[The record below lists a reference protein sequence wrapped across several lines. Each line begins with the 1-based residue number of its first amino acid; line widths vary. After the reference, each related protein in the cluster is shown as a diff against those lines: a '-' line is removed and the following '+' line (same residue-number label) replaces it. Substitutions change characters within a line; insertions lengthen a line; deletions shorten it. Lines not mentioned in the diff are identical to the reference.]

1 MFRAVLDTNTVVSGT
16 LRPGPQSPH
25 RHVLRLALRGCFQ
38 WLISDD
44 ILLEYIEKLAELG
57 VPEAKLQQFTEQLL
71 RLAEPVSI
79 RSFHFRHYP
88 VDPDDIAFLLAAV
101 NGLATHLVTRDR
113 HLRDIAHF
121 YQEFTTCSAQEFLDI
136 LKSEG
141 FDPQHDGN

>member
-1 MFRAVLDTNTVVSGT
+1 M
-16 LRPGPQSPH
+16 
-25 RHVLRLALRGCFQ
+25 
-38 WLISDD
+38 
-44 ILLEYIEKLAELG
+44 G
-57 VPEAKLQQFTEQLL
+57 VHEAKVQRFTEELL

-121 YQEFTTCSAQEFLDI
+121 YQEFTTCSALEFLDE
-136 LKSEG
+136 LRSEG
-141 FDPQHDGN
+141 FDPEVKNA